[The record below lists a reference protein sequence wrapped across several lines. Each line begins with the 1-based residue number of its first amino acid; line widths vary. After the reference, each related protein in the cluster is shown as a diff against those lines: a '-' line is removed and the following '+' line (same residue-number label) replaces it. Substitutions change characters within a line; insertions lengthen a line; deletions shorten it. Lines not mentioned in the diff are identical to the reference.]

1 MNSFIGSGAAEG
13 LPNAK
18 QKILEKVKVSAIQIS
33 RVYPSDSKI
42 LVKSQD
48 LLQKISRS
56 RTLSRKAEMLKLLLR
71 ISELN
76 PGAA

>member
-1 MNSFIGSGAAEG
+1 MNSFIGSGAAED